1 MNLTVMP
8 HGDIR
13 IIRIE
18 GRLDGITSPQLE
30 QEILRL
36 CEEGCHRLVFEM
48 DALEY
53 VSSAGLR
60 VLLLAVKKTRA
71 AGGRVA
77 LYGVGSA
84 IREVLEISGFL
95 SLFPVLATKEEAID
109 SLTQ

>member
-1 MNLTVMP
+1 MNLTVTP
-8 HGDIR
+8 HGDCR

-30 QEILRL
+30 REIIRL
-36 CEEGCHRLVFEM
+36 CDEGHHRLAFEL

-71 AGGRVA
+71 AGGKIA
-77 LYGVGSA
+77 LYGVGDA

-95 SLFPVLATKEEAID
+95 SLFPVLGTKEEALD
-109 SLTQ
+109 SLA

>member
-1 MNLTVMP
+1 MNLNATP
-8 HGDIR
+8 HGNCM

-18 GRLDGITSPQLE
+18 GRLDGNTSPRLE

-36 CEEGCHRLVFEM
+36 CEEGHHRLAFEM
-48 DALEY
+48 DALDY

-77 LYGVGSA
+77 LYGVGPA

-95 SLFPVLATKEEAID
+95 SLFPVLGTKEEALD
-109 SLTQ
+109 SLA

>member
-1 MNLTVMP
+1 MNLTVTP
-8 HGDIR
+8 HGECR
-13 IIRIE
+13 IIRVE

-36 CEEGCHRLVFEM
+36 CEEGHHRLAFEM

-60 VLLLAVKKTRA
+60 VLLLAVKKTKA
-71 AGGRVA
+71 AGGKIA
-77 LYGVGSA
+77 LYGVGGA

-95 SLFPVLATKEEAID
+95 SLFPVLESREAALG
-109 SLTQ
+109 SLA